1 MRKILLAFVAI
12 TFSFIANSQN
22 ADRCGA
28 NAAIKQQM
36 AADPVYAKKV
46 EALLKNKGNYSR
58 GDMKGKPPSSAA
70 ITIPVVVHVVY
81 NTAEQN
87 ISDAQIQSQIGVL
100 NADFTASNSDY
111 NNYDAG
117 YGSVKGDLDINFCL
131 VQVIHKQTKTKSFGT
146 GDNMKFSAKGGS
158 DAVDPMHVFNIWVCD
173 LGSKL
178 LGYAYYPGI

>member
-1 MRKILLAFVAI
+1 MRKTLLVLVAI
-12 TFSFIANSQN
+12 TCSFIANSQN
-22 ADRCGA
+22 ADRCGS
-28 NAAIKQQM
+28 NEAIRQQM
-36 AADPVYAKKV
+36 AADPAYAKKV

-58 GDMKGKPPSSAA
+58 SDKKGKPPSQVT

-87 ISDAQIQSQIGVL
+87 ISDAQVQSQIDVL

-146 GDNMKFSAKGGS
+146 NDNMKYDKTG
-158 DAVDPMHVFNIWVCD
+158 
-173 LGSKL
+173 
-178 LGYAYYPGI
+178 